1 MLDRPKAL
9 FFFLLLALIT
19 AAWRIA
25 FNRGRKSLQALGGN
39 WRSAALLDVYV
50 FKSFF
55 SFLFFAFFFAS
66 CVLALAGLRWGDRL
80 VEERRSSQEIVVVLD
95 VSNSMLAEDGSRSRL
110 ERSLRAI
117 RQLAAELEGARIGLV
132 VFKGRAVRLLP
143 LTEDRYALE
152 TALQHVGPDVMSSP
166 GSGLEEGID
175 AALEALAST
184 RPTYR
189 AAVLFSDGEYHSG
202 EPSTA
207 AARAGK
213 QGVPL
218 YVVAVGREEGAVV
231 RLPGGRVLADGRG
244 NPVVTRLR
252 LKPLEE
258 IAELSSG
265 QLFRLDEKDGKVVEE
280 IGAVLKGQREGTT
293 VFGMRREKKDRYPLF
308 LFLALVFLSLSI
320 LVKAVRW
327 RSIL

>member
-1 MLDRPKAL
+1 MLDRPQAL
-9 FFFLLLALIT
+9 FFFLLLALIS
-19 AAWRIA
+19 AAWSIA
-25 FNRGRKSLQALGGN
+25 FKRGRKSLQALGGD

-66 CVLALAGLRWGDRL
+66 CVLALAGLSWGNRL
-80 VEERRSSQEIVVVLD
+80 VEERRSGQEIVVVLD
-95 VSNSMLAEDGSRSRL
+95 VSNSMLAEDGNGSRL
-110 ERSLRAI
+110 ERSLRAV
-117 RQLAAELEGARIGLV
+117 RRLAAELEGVRIGLV
-132 VFKGRAVRLLP
+132 AFKGRAVRLLP

-152 TALQHVGPDVMSSP
+152 TALRHVGPDVMSSP

-175 AALEALAST
+175 RAIEALAST
-184 RPTYR
+184 RATYR

-202 EPSTA
+202 EPSAA
-207 AARAGK
+207 AARAGR

-218 YVVAVGREEGAVV
+218 YVVAVGSEEGAVV
-231 RLPGGRVLADGRG
+231 RLPDGRVLEDSRG

-252 LKPLEE
+252 LRPLEE
-258 IAELSSG
+258 IAKLSSG
-265 QLFRLDEKDGKVVEE
+265 RLFRLEEKDSNVVEE
-280 IGAVLKGQREGTT
+280 IGAELRGQKEGSTVL
-293 VFGMRREKKDRYPLF
+293 GMRAEKKDRFRLF
-308 LFLALVFLSLSI
+308 LFLALLFLCLSI